1 MEAISSGIGEIDRLL
16 GGYLVR
22 GKVYLLEAD
31 NGTLPQGIL
40 LPFVKNGLTTNELVI
55 FACNERPAEEVLD
68 QLREYNIEVDT
79 AISKK
84 QLLILDLWSEGQID
98 APGIV
103 CAGNPADPHKIMY
116 SYQQVFHFAAN
127 RDPKIPFRI
136 VTDSLSGSVMTFGFE
151 RAYRL
156 ASRAVRLM
164 RLGQGVGLSVVVP
177 RMHETIVTESFER
190 LYDGVIRL
198 VLKEEYDH
206 LQRYIRVLKSPLLG
220 FQGQRVPYEMTS
232 KGIEMSIDLIQAPP
246 EVKVGMNMIKLG
258 VLELF
263 NERVVIL
270 PFTIIN
276 TILRS
281 LTASFELEMLIP
293 VLVAAAQEGLNHV
306 VPPLLERFKG
316 QEPQD
321 QIGGFIKMAGLLGL
335 GHMQVSYDDENK
347 EYNIILDQS
356 PIAASMKDIG
366 IAVDFIHSAMLS
378 NLFEA
383 VFDKPFITEEI
394 LCVAKGDPHC
404 EFRVYPAKKP
414 RR

>member
-1 MEAISSGIGEIDRLL
+1 MEAVSSGIAEIDRLL

-40 LPFVKNGLTTNELVI
+40 LPFVKNGLSTNELVI
-55 FACNERPAEEVLD
+55 FSSNERPAEEVLE

-79 AISKK
+79 AIAKK

-98 APGIV
+98 APGII
-103 CAGNPADPHKIMY
+103 CAGNPADPHKVMY

-136 VTDSLSGSVMTFGFE
+136 VTDSLSGAVMTFGFE

-177 RMHETIVTESFER
+177 RMHEPIVTESFER
-190 LYDGVIRL
+190 LYDGIIRL
-198 VLKEEYDH
+198 VLEEEQDR
-206 LQRYIRVLKSPLLG
+206 LQRYIRVLKSPLPG
-220 FQGQRVPYEMTS
+220 FQGQRVPYEITS
-232 KGIEMSIDLIQAPP
+232 KGIEMSVDLIQAPP

-263 NERVVIL
+263 NERIVIF
-270 PFTIIN
+270 PFTII
-276 TILRS
+276 TTLLRN
-281 LTASFELEMLIP
+281 LALSFELETLIP
-293 VLVAAAQEGLNHV
+293 VLMAAAQEGLHQVIPN
-306 VPPLLERFKG
+306 LLVQFKG
-316 QEPQD
+316 QEPQE
-321 QIGGFIKMAGLLGL
+321 QIGGFIKMVGLLGL
-335 GHMQVSYDDENK
+335 GHMQVSYDAEDK
-347 EYNIILDQS
+347 EFNVILDQS
-356 PIAASMKDIG
+356 PIGSAMKDIG
-366 IAVDFIHSAMLS
+366 MAIDFIHSAMLS

-383 VFDKPFITEEI
+383 VLGQPYITEEI
-394 LCVAKGDPHC
+394 LCIGKGDPHC
-404 EFRVYPAKKP
+404 EFRAYPAKKP
-414 RR
+414 KK